1 MSSISCINSIIKSH
15 IPPPIPSPPVQC
27 WYHRKFNN
35 NINYINKFQ
44 AITRQLQLSIT
55 IIMPYSILVCIAE
68 FATGFK
74 QSCTA
79 SMLISW
85 DKLLFNTSASTP
97 LLSQCTGSIYGLE
110 SDNFIEYNTS
120 THNSRGLM
128 VYQCNNPHCCMLT
141 HLLKCSVENCN
152 NVRIMEEKR
161 FMFNV
166 EGLCC
171 NSQNR
176 LDRPPTSYK
185 CTKSFC
191 KHHVSTNGLKCM
203 ACKEYY
209 CMECVHDS
217 MGYCIITVPN
227 GESIWSNKMKKS
239 FDEWICKHCIW
250 GKSEGEIPKCIIL
263 QQ

>member
-1 MSSISCINSIIKSH
+1 MSSSILSINSIIKSH

-27 WYHRKFNN
+27 WYDKKFN
-35 NINYINKFQ
+35 NINYINKFE
-44 AITRQLQLSIT
+44 AITRQLQLNMT
-55 IIMPYSILVCIAE
+55 IIIPYSVILCIAE

-74 QSCTA
+74 QSCPA
-79 SMLISW
+79 SILTS
-85 DKLLFNTSASTP
+85 SASP
-97 LLSQCTGSIYGLE
+97 VSQCTGSIYGLE

-128 VYQCNNPHCCMLT
+128 RYQCNNSYCDAIM
-141 HLLKCSVENCN
+141 HLSKCSVENCT
-152 NVRIMEEKR
+152 NVRIMEDSR
-161 FMFNV
+161 FMFKD

-176 LDRPPTSYK
+176 SDRPPSSYK

-217 MGYCIITVPN
+217 MGYCIITVTN
-227 GESIWSNKMKKS
+227 GEPIWCNKMKKS

-250 GKSEGEIPKCIIL
+250 GKSDGEIPKCIIL